1 MDVDRKGNYY
11 NYRGFGHLARNWD
24 LVGQERRMEYRNNIN
39 IMNNLKEE
47 ESLVVLDWTL
57 VINYMY

>member
-1 MDVDRKGNYY
+1 MDVDRKRNCY
-11 NYRGFGHLARNWD
+11 NYRGFSYLARNWD
-24 LVGQERRMEYRNNIN
+24 LVCQERRIEYGDNIN
-39 IMNNLKEE
+39 MMNNLKEK